1 MQKSKK
7 EIIKILGQNSIMEDF
22 IEEIIIKDEKNLL
35 ISIIFDKFNLPKDE
49 IAKIVQKAEENIK
62 KQLDF
67 DKITMILASNAK
79 KAVKKTPPKK
89 NKEGF
94 LHKIKKKLNFLQD
107 SPQKAQKPPQKAQN
121 LPKNSQKVSEIQNIV
136 GVKKV
141 IAVASAKGGVGKSTF
156 AVNLAASL
164 KKIGHKVALLDA
176 DIYGPSIPVLLGI
189 NEKPEIKNNLL
200 QPIVKFGMKIMSI
213 GLMIKENEAGVWRG
227 AMITKIL
234 YQLIRTVDWKNDG
247 QEVDFMIID
256 MPPGTGD
263 IYLSL
268 AQNFPIDGVVI
279 VSTPQ
284 MVAVKDVA
292 RSIDCFEKLK
302 IPIIGLV
309 QNMAYIDANGS
320 KQYIFGKD
328 NAKNMA
334 QELKIKF
341 LGDIEL
347 AQEISDANEA
357 STPFMIDAKASNLSL
372 NFGKIAEDI
381 IEGL

>member
-1 MQKSKK
+1 MEKGKK
-7 EIIKILGQNSIMEDF
+7 EIIRILKENAIEEDF
-22 IEEIIIKDEKNLL
+22 IEEVIIKDEKNLL
-35 ISIIFDKFNLPKDE
+35 ISMAFDKFNLPKAE
-49 IAKIVQKAEENIK
+49 IAKIVQKTEENLK
-62 KQLDF
+62 KQLGF
-67 DKITMILASNAK
+67 DKITMILTSNAK
-79 KAVKKTPPKK
+79 KTVKKAAATKA
-89 NKEGF
+89 KEGF
-94 LHKIKKKLNFLQD
+94 LNKVKKKLGFEQKT
-107 SPQKAQKPPQKAQN
+107 PQKPQN
-121 LPKNSQKVSEIQNIV
+121 LPRNTQKTSEIKNIV

-189 NEKPEIKNNLL
+189 NEKPEVKNNLL
-200 QPIVKFGMKIMSI
+200 QPIIKFGIKIMSI

-234 YQLIRTVDWKNDG
+234 YQLIRTVDWKCDG
-247 QEVDFMIID
+247 QDVDFMIID

-279 VSTPQ
+279 ISTPQ

-292 RSIDCFEKLK
+292 RSIDCFSKLK

-309 QNMAYIDANGS
+309 QNMAYIDVKGA

-334 QELKIKF
+334 QELKIEF

-357 STPFMIDAKASNLSL
+357 SMPFMLDAKATKLSL

-381 IEGL
+381 IERL

>member
-1 MQKSKK
+1 
-7 EIIKILGQNSIMEDF
+7 
-22 IEEIIIKDEKNLL
+22 
-35 ISIIFDKFNLPKDE
+35 
-49 IAKIVQKAEENIK
+49 
-62 KQLDF
+62 
-67 DKITMILASNAK
+67 
-79 KAVKKTPPKK
+79 
-89 NKEGF
+89 
-94 LHKIKKKLNFLQD
+94 
-107 SPQKAQKPPQKAQN
+107 
-121 LPKNSQKVSEIQNIV
+121 
-136 GVKKV
+136 
-141 IAVASAKGGVGKSTF
+141 
-156 AVNLAASL
+156 
-164 KKIGHKVALLDA
+164 
-176 DIYGPSIPVLLGI
+176 
-189 NEKPEIKNNLL
+189 
-200 QPIVKFGMKIMSI
+200 
-213 GLMIKENEAGVWRG
+213 
-227 AMITKIL
+227 MITKIL